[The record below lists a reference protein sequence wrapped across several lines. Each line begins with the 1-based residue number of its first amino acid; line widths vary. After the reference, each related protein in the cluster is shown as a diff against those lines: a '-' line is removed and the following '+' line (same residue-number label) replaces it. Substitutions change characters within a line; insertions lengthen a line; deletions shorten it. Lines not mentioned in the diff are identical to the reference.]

1 MHAFPSQN
9 LPQSSSVFFS
19 PSLSC
24 FLLLLRL
31 GSCTTSQPIFQIDT
45 DTWKTSNLSKALQPR
60 WDPGNS
66 QHTTFSTPRPRLSR
80 RFHPPRS
87 PFAQPRPNYPVDGA
101 WKGVL
106 TLYCP
111 ETLLGPKPGVDLEEA
126 LKDGQNEDD
135 LARTARP
142 RSDPLKM
149 IHRDPKT
156 RAPHLTC
163 CSCSVRKLTSC
174 FRLSPIHWDFTSPA
188 PTDQL
193 SGPWDQMGGDSSQYT
208 SRRQHLPPLLPA
220 PGRYEWRLLRRALRP
235 WPFVPWPRS
244 H

>member
-9 LPQSSSVFFS
+9 LPQSSSLFFS

-31 GSCTTSQPIFQIDT
+31 GNCTTSQPIFQIDP

-60 WDPGNS
+60 WDPENS
-66 QHTTFSTPRPRLSR
+66 QHTTFSTPHPRLST
-80 RFHPPRS
+80 RFHPPCS
-87 PFAQPRPNYPVDGA
+87 PFAQPRPNNPVDGA
-101 WKGVL
+101 RKGVL
-106 TLYCP
+106 TLYSP
-111 ETLLGPKPGVDLEEA
+111 ETLLGPKAEGDLEEA
-126 LKDGQNEDD
+126 LKDGQNEND

-163 CSCSVRKLTSC
+163 CSCSLRKLTSC
-174 FRLSPIHWDFTSPA
+174 FRLPPHSLGFFTSPA
-188 PTDQL
+188 PINQL
-193 SGPWDQMGGDSSQYT
+193 SGPWDRWAATPASTRAENSTSLIYSPPPAAMGGAC
-208 SRRQHLPPLLPA
+208 LEGP
-220 PGRYEWRLLRRALRP
+220 
-235 WPFVPWPRS
+235 
-244 H
+244 